1 MAESKST
8 YFALSLN
15 ADSEKQRDLTDSP
28 INELADI
35 SE

>member
-8 YFALSLN
+8 YFASAFN
-15 ADSEKQRDLTDSP
+15 AHSEKNAKFGPLP
-28 INELADI
+28 INELVLY